1 MKRLFIL
8 ACLLVV
14 LGVLLVDPFGGRR
27 EPVDTSSPVLPSNAG
42 EALLG
47 DPDPIPDSGPPP
59 ETREAVEVDSAPAA
73 DETSVEEGIHVSGTI
88 VVLDEEGIEHPK
100 ESGSFTPISWHGEF
114 GAHGAPVDVQEGRFE
129 LRMPSGKQFG
139 LKNLRLG
146 DRFARLKEYGP
157 IEVSD
162 GSHLELLAAWAPPIV
177 LHVVDSAS
185 RRDLEGIEL
194 VRHSRR
200 RYLNKLHPGDY
211 DEADVVRRGATSP
224 LELPTEEAGFD
235 QPRGQV
241 VLWVRAPSYAW
252 GRIKVGYTDPVG
264 HTLELS
270 PAGSLEVT
278 LVGELPTEW
287 IGGVPAP
294 PPVLRLREEPDI
306 DRRVRAALRQQ
317 ERSGSSGRRKTEW
330 EITREIEDQLHSEP
344 PSGEPLI
351 ELSPAAEGP
360 TVVEGVRPGIYVLT
374 VEVGDW
380 VERSRYM
387 LGRESVVLEAGRRA
401 GVNVMLELPPWPNAR
416 VPLAGTLH
424 RPPAWENSSIALIIE
439 PLDFPD
445 VGGDD
450 RLTIHTRKMQSLD
463 QRAGLYSWSAGEVL
477 PGRYRARIHPF
488 HSEQVFDVPSTG
500 LTYAHIEVGEPAEV
514 VVHVVEKETRKAL
527 PANRVL
533 WKCLPPGEPTAGF
546 RNDANPRP
554 RIGPGTYV
562 FLAPAGRVEILVWDH
577 RYRSEQSDF
586 ELYPGMNEIELIAER
601 NCGIVV
607 IVRDGAS
614 TMGFRDVLQ
623 HVHVR
628 EVGGDA
634 GSTGW
639 WRGNDGISC
648 VLPHP
653 GRYEVSF
660 DGLGAF
666 KEVAPAVV
674 EVPAAEFVE
683 HVIEVVR
690 IQ

>member
-439 PLDFPD
+439 PIWLISFPPNPLPPPLPEKRNMSD
-445 VGGDD
+445 MDD
-450 RLTIHTRKMQSLD
+450 CRCACSIIPPAMFPTVCWIPAYRAVAGRAPSAAPPNAALGAAPTARRPPMNPGVEIPDAALAAPAPPMRAELNGSSARRGSSAFPAFPGTIQAAMPAVCP
-463 QRAGLYSWSAGEVL
+463 RAGI
-477 PGRYRARIHPF
+477 P
-488 HSEQVFDVPSTG
+488 
-500 LTYAHIEVGEPAEV
+500 PA
-514 VVHVVEKETRKAL
+514 T
-527 PANRVL
+527 PA
-533 WKCLPPGEPTAGF
+533 A
-546 RNDANPRP
+546 
-554 RIGPGTYV
+554 
-562 FLAPAGRVEILVWDH
+562 
-577 RYRSEQSDF
+577 
-586 ELYPGMNEIELIAER
+586 
-601 NCGIVV
+601 IV
-607 IVRDGAS
+607 A
-614 TMGFRDVLQ
+614 
-623 HVHVR
+623 
-628 EVGGDA
+628 A
-634 GSTGW
+634 
-639 WRGNDGISC
+639 
-648 VLPHP
+648 
-653 GRYEVSF
+653 
-660 DGLGAF
+660 A
-666 KEVAPAVV
+666 
-674 EVPAAEFVE
+674 VPAPPPPRRTAEP
-683 HVIEVVR
+683 
-690 IQ
+690 